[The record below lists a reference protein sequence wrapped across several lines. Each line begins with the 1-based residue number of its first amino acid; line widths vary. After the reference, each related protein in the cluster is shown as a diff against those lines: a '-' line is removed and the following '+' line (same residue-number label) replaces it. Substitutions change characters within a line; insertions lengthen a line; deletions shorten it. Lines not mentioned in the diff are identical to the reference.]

1 MGMKKALILDANAL
15 LHRAWHALPPMTT
28 PTGVVVNAV
37 YGFASVLIKIL
48 QSEHPDVLAVCW
60 DTPEPTFRHEAFKA
74 YKAQREEQPDAFY
87 NQIPLAQ
94 KVVEVLGGTNA
105 ELPGFEADDLLGTLA
120 TRLEKSGHE
129 VLILTGDKDAFQL
142 VSPAISVMSFKK
154 GVSETVLYTPKTL
167 VEITGLKP
175 EQIVDYKVM
184 RGDPSDNVP
193 GIRGI
198 GEKTATELLQKYD
211 DLKGIF
217 IAAHDPKSK
226 LADGVRS
233 KLIGGEALAKE
244 LEPIMKI
251 VTDAPLKVAEKDL
264 IRRPV
269 NQQEVLDLFSEF
281 GFKSLVSRIISQPPT
296 DKSQVTSHKSN
307 KDVKTR
313 TKGGIRVLEAKDLNK
328 FVESAKK
335 DEKVYVYLPETT
347 QGSLFDDL
355 PVLVL
360 GTDEA
365 VLSVTKNQLTANKK
379 LIANVLADETIIKS
393 GHGLKLVWHWA
404 NREAMELNGIGFDM
418 EIAAYLLA
426 AGERGHDLNTVS
438 AMYLHKVPQANN
450 PAEMIGTLIKL
461 EDALAEELKSRNL
474 TNIMEKIEMPLL
486 PVLAK
491 MEKLGIKI
499 DRTYLKDLSKELQ
512 KEKKILDDKMQ
523 AIAGEPFNPLSP
535 KQLSKVLFETLKIS
549 TKGIKHGKTGI
560 STASAE
566 LDKMRGLHPIIEL
579 IEQYRELSK
588 LLSTYIDALPLLAD
602 KDDRVHTTFNQAVT
616 ATGRLSS
623 SDPNL
628 QNIPIRTELG
638 RKVRGAFV
646 ASKGM
651 VLLSCDYSQ
660 IELRIAAALSKDVKM
675 LEAFEKGQDIH
686 TATAASIWDLDPKK
700 ITKEQRRVAKA
711 INFGLIFG
719 QGPQGLAR
727 SADISYEE
735 ARDFIDRYFAAFSGM
750 REWMEYS
757 KAIAAKRG
765 FVETLFGRRRPLPEI
780 NSPLAQVRAQAERMA
795 INMPVQ
801 GTEAD
806 LIKMAMIKIDQVL
819 PSAFP
824 NVRMLLQV
832 HDELVFELPK
842 DQVKKVA
849 PVVVDIMQNIE
860 KIGCPIVVDTK
871 VGEDWGEME

>member
-1 MGMKKALILDANAL
+1 MKKALILDANAL

-28 PTGVVVNAV
+28 PKGVVVNAV

-226 LADGVRS
+226 IADGVRN

-264 IRRPV
+264 IRRSV
-269 NQQEVLDLFSEF
+269 DQQELLDLFSEL
-281 GFKSLVSRIISQPPT
+281 GFKSLITRVISQT
-296 DKSQVTSHKSN
+296 QDKVSEKRKVKSEGHK
-307 KDVKTR
+307 VR
-313 TKGGIRVLEAKDLNK
+313 
-328 FVESAKK
+328 ESKLIQGKNVSDFIEMAKK
-335 DEKVYVYLPETT
+335 DAKIYIYLPETT
-347 QGSLFDDL
+347 QESLFDDL
-355 PVLVL
+355 PVLILGSEELVL
-360 GTDEA
+360 P
-365 VLSVTKNQLTANKK
+365 VTKSMLTANRK
-379 LIANVLADETIIKS
+379 LIADVLADKSIIKS

-404 NREAMELNGIGFDM
+404 DREAMELDGIGFDM

-438 AMYLHKVPQANN
+438 AMYLHKVPQANS

-461 EDALAEELKSRNL
+461 EEALIEELKSRNL

-499 DRTYLKDLSKELQ
+499 DRAYLKDLSKELQ

-638 RKVRGAFV
+638 RKVRRAFV

-757 KAIAAKRG
+757 KAIASKRG

-780 NSPLAQVRAQAERMA
+780 NSPLVQVRSQAERMA

-824 NVRMLLQV
+824 DVRMLLQV

-871 VGEDWGEME
+871 VGEDWGEMV